1 MSAGGVV
8 WITGLPSAGKTT
20 LAESVAASLRAL
32 GHASLVLDGD
42 RLRAGLSRD
51 LGFAHPARTEQVR
64 RAAEIARIAA
74 EQGQL
79 VLVALISPIRADRAA
94 ARAIVAPLPFIET
107 WLDADP
113 ALCRSR
119 DPKGL
124 WAEAAAGRRTG
135 LTGHDAP
142 YEAPL
147 TPDLHLAATAPPADN
162 GKAVLAALA
171 ARGLIPAA

>member
-20 LAESVAASLRAL
+20 LAESVAASLRTQGA
-32 GHASLVLDGD
+32 AVLVLDGD

-51 LGFAHPARTEQVR
+51 LGFAHPARAEQVR

-74 EQGQL
+74 EQGYL
-79 VLVALISPIRADRAA
+79 VIAALISPIRTDRAA
-94 ARAIVAPLPFIET
+94 ARAIVAPLHFLET

-113 ALCRSR
+113 TLCRAR

-147 TPDLHLAATAPPADN
+147 APDLHLAATTPLGDN